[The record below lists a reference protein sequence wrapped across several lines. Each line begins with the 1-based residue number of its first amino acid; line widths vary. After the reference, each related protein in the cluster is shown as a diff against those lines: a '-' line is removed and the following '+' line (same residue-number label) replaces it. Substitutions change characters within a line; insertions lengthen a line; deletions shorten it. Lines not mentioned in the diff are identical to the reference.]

1 MKAHVIENETIRNTI
16 RAALKANDGYC
27 PCVVDSKNKLEYKC
41 MCEDFLNNVPVG
53 SSCHCGLYI
62 KDEQ

>member
-1 MKAHVIENETIRNTI
+1 MKVHATPDEE
-16 RAALKANDGYC
+16 LKNIVRKGLKENDGYC
-27 PCVVDSKNKLEYKC
+27 PCVRNSKGKEEYKC
-41 MCEDFLNNVPVG
+41 MCEDFRNNTPVG

>member
-1 MKAHVIENETIRNTI
+1 MKVHVTSNEELKQLIR
-16 RAALKANDGYC
+16 RGLKDNDGYC
-27 PCVVDSKNKLEYKC
+27 PCVINSKGHEQYKC

-53 SSCHCGLYI
+53 QHCHCGLYI

>member
-1 MKAHVIENETIRNTI
+1 MKVHVTSNEELKQLIRHG
-16 RAALKANDGYC
+16 LKDNDGYC
-27 PCVVDSKNKLEYKC
+27 PCVVNSKGHEQYKC

-53 SSCHCGLYI
+53 QSCHCGLYI